1 MGPETL
7 SAAVPPLPFSLRL
20 RVERAARAIREGGIV
35 AYPTEAVYG
44 LGCLPDDARA
54 VARLLAIKRR
64 SWRKGLLLV
73 AATLEQIERYADL
86 DASPL
91 RDEIL
96 ASWPGPHT
104 WVLPAR
110 RAVPKALTGGRRS
123 IAVRLT
129 AHPVAAALCLRARSA
144 LVSTSANLTRRP
156 PLRTALAVRRA
167 LGAAIDDV
175 VAGPLGGL
183 ASPTT
188 IRDGMTGRVLRG

>member
-1 MGPETL
+1 M
-7 SAAVPPLPFSLRL
+7 SAATSHLPFALKLRIA
-20 RVERAARAIREGGIV
+20 RAARAIRAGGVV

-54 VARLLAIKRR
+54 VGRILAIKRR

-91 RDEIL
+91 RAQIL
-96 ASWPGPHT
+96 ASWPGPYT

-110 RAVPKALTGGRRS
+110 RTAPAAVTGGRRS
-123 IAVRLT
+123 VAVRLT

-144 LVSTSANLTRRP
+144 LVSTSANRTGRP
-156 PLRTALAVRRA
+156 PLRSALAVRRA
-167 LGAAIDDV
+167 LGPVLDDI

-183 ASPTT
+183 AAPTT

>member
-1 MGPETL
+1 M
-7 SAAVPPLPFSLRL
+7 SAATSNLTFALKLRI
-20 RVERAARAIREGGIV
+20 ERAARVIRAGGVV

-54 VARLLAIKRR
+54 VRRILAIKRR

-91 RDEIL
+91 RPQIL
-96 ASWPGPHT
+96 ATWPGPYT

-110 RAVPKALTGGRRS
+110 PPL
-123 IAVRLT
+123 
-129 AHPVAAALCLRARSA
+129 RSA
-144 LVSTSANLTRRP
+144 LE
-156 PLRTALAVRRA
+156 VRRLLGPA
-167 LGAAIDDV
+167 LDDI
-175 VAGPLGGL
+175 VAGPLGDL

-188 IRDGMTGRVLRG
+188 IRDGMTGRILRG

>member
-1 MGPETL
+1 M
-7 SAAVPPLPFSLRL
+7 SAATSNLTFALKLRI
-20 RVERAARAIREGGIV
+20 ERAARVIRAGGVV

-54 VARLLAIKRR
+54 VRRILAIKRR

-91 RDEIL
+91 RPQIL
-96 ASWPGPHT
+96 ATWPGPYT

-110 RAVPKALTGGRRS
+110 PAAPAVVTGGRRS

-129 AHPVAAALCLRARSA
+129 AHPVSAALCRRARSP
-144 LVSTSANLTRRP
+144 LVSTSANPTHRP
-156 PLRTALAVRRA
+156 PLRSALEVRRLLGPA
-167 LGAAIDDV
+167 LDDI
-175 VAGPLGGL
+175 VAGPLGDL

-188 IRDGMTGRVLRG
+188 IRDGMTGRILRG